1 MSTPAI
7 QQNFFFH
14 LFFLFPFVQT
24 TIIIVIAIANLFY
37 IKSLKSDIEEL
48 KREIVVKELEASQ
61 LKSKID
67 LQNQKIKELEVK
79 SSDIQK
85 EYSLVE
91 SKYSIL
97 KDKEKEN
104 VEKFSKDNNISIN
117 ESTLTLE
124 KKRIMRG
131 LDAFFTK

>member
-1 MSTPAI
+1 MGIFLAI
-7 QQNFFFH
+7 FKNWRTVA
-14 LFFLFPFVQT
+14 FL
-24 TIIIVIAIANLFY
+24 IIIVIAIANIFY
-37 IKSLKSDIEEL
+37 IKSLRSDIEEL
-48 KREIVVKELEASQ
+48 KREIVIKELEASQ

-67 LQNQKIKELEVK
+67 IQNQKIKELEVK

-91 SKYSIL
+91 SKYSLL

>member
-1 MSTPAI
+1 MGI
-7 QQNFFFH
+7 
-14 LFFLFPFVQT
+14 FLTILKNWRSVAFL
-24 TIIIVIAIANLFY
+24 IIIVIAIANIFY
-37 IKSLKSDIEEL
+37 IKSLKGDIEEL
-48 KREIVVKELEASQ
+48 KREIVIKELEASQ

-67 LQNQKIKELEVK
+67 IQNQKIKELEVK

-91 SKYSIL
+91 SKYSLL

>member
-1 MSTPAI
+1 MGI
-7 QQNFFFH
+7 
-14 LFFLFPFVQT
+14 FL
-24 TIIIVIAIANLFY
+24 TIFKNWRTVVSLIAVVRVIANLFY

-48 KREIVVKELEASQ
+48 KREIVIKELEASQ

-79 SSDIQK
+79 SSDIQR

-91 SKYSIL
+91 SKYSL
-97 KDKEKEN
+97 LKEKEEEN
-104 VEKFSKDNNISIN
+104 IEKFSKDNNISIN

>member
-1 MSTPAI
+1 MGI
-7 QQNFFFH
+7 
-14 LFFLFPFVQT
+14 FL
-24 TIIIVIAIANLFY
+24 TILKNWRSVAFLVIIVIAIANLFY

>member
-1 MSTPAI
+1 MGI
-7 QQNFFFH
+7 
-14 LFFLFPFVQT
+14 FL
-24 TIIIVIAIANLFY
+24 TIFKNWRSVVSLILVVIVIADFFY
-37 IKSLKSDIEEL
+37 IRSLRSDIEEL

>member
-1 MSTPAI
+1 MGI
-7 QQNFFFH
+7 
-14 LFFLFPFVQT
+14 FL
-24 TIIIVIAIANLFY
+24 TILKNWRSVAFLIVIVIAIANFFY
-37 IKSLKSDIEEL
+37 IKSLRSDIEEL
-48 KREIVVKELEASQ
+48 KREIVIKELEASQ

-117 ESTLTLE
+117 ESSLTLE

>member
-1 MSTPAI
+1 MGI
-7 QQNFFFH
+7 
-14 LFFLFPFVQT
+14 FL
-24 TIIIVIAIANLFY
+24 TILKNWRTVVYLLIIVIAIADIFY

-48 KREIVVKELEASQ
+48 KREIVIKELEASQ
-61 LKSKID
+61 LMSKID

>member
-1 MSTPAI
+1 MGI
-7 QQNFFFH
+7 
-14 LFFLFPFVQT
+14 FL
-24 TIIIVIAIANLFY
+24 TIFKNWRTVVSLLLVVIVIADFFY

-48 KREIVVKELEASQ
+48 KREIVIKELEASQ
-61 LKSKID
+61 LMSKID
-67 LQNQKIKELEVK
+67 IQNQKIKELEVK
-79 SSDIQK
+79 SSDIQR

-97 KDKEKEN
+97 KEKEEEEN
-104 VEKFSKDNNISIN
+104 IEKFSKDNNISIN

>member
-1 MSTPAI
+1 MGI
-7 QQNFFFH
+7 
-14 LFFLFPFVQT
+14 FLTILKNWRIAAFL
-24 TIIIVIAIANLFY
+24 IIIVIAIANLFY

-48 KREIVVKELEASQ
+48 KREIIVKELEASQ

>member
-1 MSTPAI
+1 MGI
-7 QQNFFFH
+7 FFTI
-14 LFFLFPFVQT
+14 LKNWRSVAFL
-24 TIIIVIAIANLFY
+24 IIIVIAIANLFY

-61 LKSKID
+61 LKTKID

>member
-1 MSTPAI
+1 MGI
-7 QQNFFFH
+7 
-14 LFFLFPFVQT
+14 FL
-24 TIIIVIAIANLFY
+24 TIFKNWRTVVSLLLVVIVIADFFY

-48 KREIVVKELEASQ
+48 KREIVIKELEASQ
-61 LKSKID
+61 LMSKID
-67 LQNQKIKELEVK
+67 IQNQKIKELEVK
-79 SSDIQK
+79 SSDIQR

-97 KDKEKEN
+97 KEKEEEN
-104 VEKFSKDNNISIN
+104 IEKFSKDNNISIN

>member
-1 MSTPAI
+1 MGI
-7 QQNFFFH
+7 
-14 LFFLFPFVQT
+14 FL
-24 TIIIVIAIANLFY
+24 TILKNWRTVASLILVVIVIANLLY
-37 IKSLKSDIEEL
+37 IRSLRSDIEEL
-48 KREIVVKELEASQ
+48 KRELVIKELEASQ
-61 LKSKID
+61 LMSKID
-67 LQNQKIKELEVK
+67 IQNQKIKELEVK

-91 SKYSIL
+91 SKYSQL
-97 KDKEKEN
+97 KEKEEEN
-104 VEKFSKDNNISIN
+104 IEKFSKDNNISIN

>member
-1 MSTPAI
+1 MGIFLAI
-7 QQNFFFH
+7 FKNWRTVA
-14 LFFLFPFVQT
+14 FL
-24 TIIIVIAIANLFY
+24 IVVMIAIANFFY
-37 IKSLKSDIEEL
+37 IKSLRSDIEEL
-48 KREIVVKELEASQ
+48 KREIVIKELEASQ
-61 LKSKID
+61 LMSKID

>member
-1 MSTPAI
+1 MGI
-7 QQNFFFH
+7 
-14 LFFLFPFVQT
+14 FL
-24 TIIIVIAIANLFY
+24 TILKNWRSVAFLIVIVIAIANLFY
-37 IKSLKSDIEEL
+37 IKSLKNDIEEL

>member
-1 MSTPAI
+1 MGIFLAI
-7 QQNFFFH
+7 FKNWRTVA
-14 LFFLFPFVQT
+14 FL
-24 TIIIVIAIANLFY
+24 IVVMIAIANFFY
-37 IKSLKSDIEEL
+37 IKSLRSDIEEL
-48 KREIVVKELEASQ
+48 KREIVIKELEASQ

-67 LQNQKIKELEVK
+67 IQNQKIKELEVK

-97 KDKEKEN
+97 KEKEEEN
-104 VEKFSKDNNISIN
+104 IEKFSKDNNISIN

>member
-1 MSTPAI
+1 MGIFLAI
-7 QQNFFFH
+7 FKNWRTVA
-14 LFFLFPFVQT
+14 FL
-24 TIIIVIAIANLFY
+24 IVVMIAIANFFY
-37 IKSLKSDIEEL
+37 IKSLRSDIEEL
-48 KREIVVKELEASQ
+48 KREIVIKELEASQ
-61 LKSKID
+61 LMSKID
-67 LQNQKIKELEVK
+67 IQNQKIKELEVK

-97 KDKEKEN
+97 KEKEEEN
-104 VEKFSKDNNISIN
+104 IEKFSKDNNISIN

>member
-1 MSTPAI
+1 MGI
-7 QQNFFFH
+7 
-14 LFFLFPFVQT
+14 FLTILKNWKSVAFL
-24 TIIIVIAIANLFY
+24 IIIVIAIANFFY
-37 IKSLKSDIEEL
+37 IKSLRSDIEEL
-48 KREIVVKELEASQ
+48 KREIVIKELEASQ
-61 LKSKID
+61 LMSKID
-67 LQNQKIKELEVK
+67 IQNQKIKELEVK

-91 SKYSIL
+91 SKYSL
-97 KDKEKEN
+97 LKEKEEEN

>member
-1 MSTPAI
+1 MGI
-7 QQNFFFH
+7 
-14 LFFLFPFVQT
+14 FL
-24 TIIIVIAIANLFY
+24 TIFKNWRTVAFLIVVMIAIANFFY
-37 IKSLKSDIEEL
+37 IKSLRSDIEEL
-48 KREIVVKELEASQ
+48 KRELVIKELEASQ
-61 LKSKID
+61 LMSKID
-67 LQNQKIKELEVK
+67 IQNQKIKELEVK

-91 SKYSIL
+91 SKYSQL
-97 KDKEKEN
+97 KEKEEEN
-104 VEKFSKDNNISIN
+104 IEKFSKDNNISIN

>member
-1 MSTPAI
+1 MGI
-7 QQNFFFH
+7 
-14 LFFLFPFVQT
+14 FL
-24 TIIIVIAIANLFY
+24 TIFKNWRTVVSLILVVIVIADFFY
-37 IKSLKSDIEEL
+37 IRSLRSDIEEL

-117 ESTLTLE
+117 ESSLTLE

>member
-1 MSTPAI
+1 MGI
-7 QQNFFFH
+7 
-14 LFFLFPFVQT
+14 FL
-24 TIIIVIAIANLFY
+24 TIFKNWRTVVSLLLVVIAIADFFY
-37 IKSLKSDIEEL
+37 IKSLRSDIEEL

>member
-1 MSTPAI
+1 MGI
-7 QQNFFFH
+7 
-14 LFFLFPFVQT
+14 FL
-24 TIIIVIAIANLFY
+24 TILKSWKSVAFLIVIVIAIANLFY

-48 KREIVVKELEASQ
+48 KREIVIKELEASQ

-91 SKYSIL
+91 SKYSL
-97 KDKEKEN
+97 LKEKEEEN
-104 VEKFSKDNNISIN
+104 IEKFSKDNNISIN

>member
-1 MSTPAI
+1 MGIFLAI
-7 QQNFFFH
+7 FKNWRTVA
-14 LFFLFPFVQT
+14 FL
-24 TIIIVIAIANLFY
+24 IVVMIAIANFFY
-37 IKSLKSDIEEL
+37 IKSLRSDIEEL
-48 KREIVVKELEASQ
+48 KREIIVKELEASQ

-67 LQNQKIKELEVK
+67 IQNQKIKELEVK

-91 SKYSIL
+91 SKYSLL

>member
-1 MSTPAI
+1 MGI
-7 QQNFFFH
+7 
-14 LFFLFPFVQT
+14 FLTILKNWRSVAFL
-24 TIIIVIAIANLFY
+24 IIIVIAIANLFY
-37 IKSLKSDIEEL
+37 IKSLKGDIEEL
-48 KREIVVKELEASQ
+48 KREIVIKELEASQ

-67 LQNQKIKELEVK
+67 IQNQKIKELEVK

-91 SKYSIL
+91 SKYSLL

>member
-1 MSTPAI
+1 MGIFLAI
-7 QQNFFFH
+7 FKNWRTVVS
-14 LFFLFPFVQT
+14 LIV
-24 TIIIVIAIANLFY
+24 IVIAIADLFY

>member
-1 MSTPAI
+1 MGI
-7 QQNFFFH
+7 
-14 LFFLFPFVQT
+14 FL
-24 TIIIVIAIANLFY
+24 TILKNWRTVVYLLIIVIAIADLFY

-48 KREIVVKELEASQ
+48 KREIVIKELEASQ

-117 ESTLTLE
+117 ESSLTLE

>member
-1 MSTPAI
+1 MGI
-7 QQNFFFH
+7 
-14 LFFLFPFVQT
+14 FL
-24 TIIIVIAIANLFY
+24 TIFKNWRSVAFLIVIVIAIANLFY

>member
-1 MSTPAI
+1 MRI
-7 QQNFFFH
+7 
-14 LFFLFPFVQT
+14 FL
-24 TIIIVIAIANLFY
+24 TILKDQRSVAFLIVVVIAIANLFY
-37 IKSLKSDIEEL
+37 IKSLRSDIEEL

-117 ESTLTLE
+117 ESSLTLE

>member
-1 MSTPAI
+1 MRI
-7 QQNFFFH
+7 
-14 LFFLFPFVQT
+14 FL
-24 TIIIVIAIANLFY
+24 TILKNWRSVAFLIVIVIAIANLFY
-37 IKSLKSDIEEL
+37 IRSLKSDIEEL
-48 KREIVVKELEASQ
+48 KREIVIKELEASQ

>member
-1 MSTPAI
+1 MGIFLTILKNWRTAAI
-7 QQNFFFH
+7 
-14 LFFLFPFVQT
+14 LIVV
-24 TIIIVIAIANLFY
+24 VIAIANLFY

-85 EYSLVE
+85 EYSLIE

-97 KDKEKEN
+97 KDKEKENEN

>member
-1 MSTPAI
+1 MRIFLAI
-7 QQNFFFH
+7 FKNWRTVA
-14 LFFLFPFVQT
+14 FL
-24 TIIIVIAIANLFY
+24 IVVMIAIANFFY
-37 IKSLKSDIEEL
+37 IKSLRSDIEEL
-48 KREIVVKELEASQ
+48 KREIVIKELEASQ
-61 LKSKID
+61 LMSKID
-67 LQNQKIKELEVK
+67 IQNQKIKELEVK

-97 KDKEKEN
+97 KEKEEEN
-104 VEKFSKDNNISIN
+104 IEKFSKDNNISIN

>member
-1 MSTPAI
+1 MRI
-7 QQNFFFH
+7 
-14 LFFLFPFVQT
+14 FLTIFKNWRTVAFL
-24 TIIIVIAIANLFY
+24 IIIVIAIANLFY
-37 IKSLKSDIEEL
+37 IKSLRSDIEEL
-48 KREIVVKELEASQ
+48 KREIVIKELEASQ

-67 LQNQKIKELEVK
+67 IQNQKIKELEVK

-91 SKYSIL
+91 SKYSLL

>member
-1 MSTPAI
+1 MGI
-7 QQNFFFH
+7 
-14 LFFLFPFVQT
+14 FL
-24 TIIIVIAIANLFY
+24 TILKNWRSVVSLIFIVIVIADFFY
-37 IKSLKSDIEEL
+37 IRSLRSDIEEL

>member
-1 MSTPAI
+1 MGI
-7 QQNFFFH
+7 
-14 LFFLFPFVQT
+14 FL
-24 TIIIVIAIANLFY
+24 TILKNWRSVVSLILVVIVIADFFY
-37 IKSLKSDIEEL
+37 IRSLRSDIEEL

>member
-1 MSTPAI
+1 MGI
-7 QQNFFFH
+7 
-14 LFFLFPFVQT
+14 FL
-24 TIIIVIAIANLFY
+24 TIFKNWRTVASLILVVIVIANLFY

-48 KREIVVKELEASQ
+48 KREVVIKELEASQ

-79 SSDIQK
+79 SSDIQR

>member
-1 MSTPAI
+1 MGI
-7 QQNFFFH
+7 
-14 LFFLFPFVQT
+14 FL
-24 TIIIVIAIANLFY
+24 TILKNWRSVAFLIVIVIAIANFFY
-37 IKSLKSDIEEL
+37 IKSLRSDIEEL
-48 KREIVVKELEASQ
+48 KREIVIKELEASQ
-61 LKSKID
+61 LMSKID
-67 LQNQKIKELEVK
+67 IQNQKIKELEVK

-91 SKYSIL
+91 SKYSL
-97 KDKEKEN
+97 LKEKEEEN
-104 VEKFSKDNNISIN
+104 IEKFSKDNNISIN

>member
-1 MSTPAI
+1 MGI
-7 QQNFFFH
+7 
-14 LFFLFPFVQT
+14 FL
-24 TIIIVIAIANLFY
+24 TIFKNWRTVVSLILVVIVIADFFY
-37 IKSLKSDIEEL
+37 IRSLRSDIEEL

>member
-1 MSTPAI
+1 MGI
-7 QQNFFFH
+7 
-14 LFFLFPFVQT
+14 FL
-24 TIIIVIAIANLFY
+24 TIFKNWRTVAFLIVVMIAIANFFY
-37 IKSLKSDIEEL
+37 IKSLRSDIEEL
-48 KREIVVKELEASQ
+48 KREIVIKELEASQ

>member
-1 MSTPAI
+1 MGI
-7 QQNFFFH
+7 
-14 LFFLFPFVQT
+14 FL
-24 TIIIVIAIANLFY
+24 TILKNWRSVAFLIVIVIAIADLFY

-91 SKYSIL
+91 SKYSL
-97 KDKEKEN
+97 LKEKEEEN
-104 VEKFSKDNNISIN
+104 IEKFSKDNNISIN

>member
-1 MSTPAI
+1 MEI
-7 QQNFFFH
+7 
-14 LFFLFPFVQT
+14 FL
-24 TIIIVIAIANLFY
+24 TIFKNWRTVVYLLIIMIAIADIFY